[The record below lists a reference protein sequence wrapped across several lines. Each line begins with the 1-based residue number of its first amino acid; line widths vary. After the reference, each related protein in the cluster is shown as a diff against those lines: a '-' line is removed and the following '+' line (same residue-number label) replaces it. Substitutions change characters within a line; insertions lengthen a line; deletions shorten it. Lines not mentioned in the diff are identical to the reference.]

1 MKRVGFDV
9 KELVSERTK
18 TVRMEDR
25 QKIQYDII
33 GIHKVKSIICVSMS
47 VIIKAETV
55 RHRLKHNALFS
66 NYYSKR
72 KG

>member
-1 MKRVGFDV
+1 
-9 KELVSERTK
+9 
-18 TVRMEDR
+18 MEDR
-25 QKIQYDII
+25 QKIQYKVI
-33 GIHKVKSIICVSMS
+33 GIHEVKNIVCVSMS

-66 NYYSKR
+66 NYYSER